1 VSPKRSVKIITVQQ
15 PRDSLAELQ
24 AWYVAHA
31 DGDWEH
37 SQGITIETLDNPG
50 WSLKIDLAATDL
62 VDRPLKRHEQHRAD
76 DDWVAAWREALS
88 FHAACGPRNLTEAL
102 DLFLDW
108 ATRPA

>member
-1 VSPKRSVKIITVQQ
+1 MQQ

-24 AWYVAHA
+24 AWFAARA

-37 SQGITIETLDNPG
+37 QHGITIETLDNPG
-50 WSLKIDLAATDL
+50 WSLKIDLTDTDL
-62 VDRPLKRHEQHRAD
+62 ADRPLNRHEQHRAD
-76 DDWVAAWREALS
+76 NDWIVAWREANS
-88 FHAACGPRNLTEAL
+88 FHAACGPRNLNDAL